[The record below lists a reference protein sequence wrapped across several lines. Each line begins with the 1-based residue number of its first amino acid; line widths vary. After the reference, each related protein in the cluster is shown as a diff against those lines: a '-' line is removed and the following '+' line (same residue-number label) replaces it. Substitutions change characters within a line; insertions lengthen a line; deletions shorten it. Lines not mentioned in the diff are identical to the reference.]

1 MTTWPSRL
9 AFACACTALG
19 LPLSANRS
27 VVPPVAALTM
37 RAGQAQSD
45 SATSQMRRALKDAAT
60 AQEEF
65 YTTHKTYAT
74 SAAALARIIA
84 PPPKVTLVILHAD
97 ARGWTGA
104 ARHSGLPGRS
114 CVIFIGQASTIP
126 ELPATEH
133 EHRKPGGEGV
143 VACDA
148 P

>member
-27 VVPPVAALTM
+27 VVPPAAALTM
-37 RAGQAQSD
+37 RAASVQSD

-74 SAAALARIIA
+74 SAAALARIVA

-114 CVIFIGQASTIP
+114 CVIFIGQASAIP

-143 VACDA
+143 VACDS